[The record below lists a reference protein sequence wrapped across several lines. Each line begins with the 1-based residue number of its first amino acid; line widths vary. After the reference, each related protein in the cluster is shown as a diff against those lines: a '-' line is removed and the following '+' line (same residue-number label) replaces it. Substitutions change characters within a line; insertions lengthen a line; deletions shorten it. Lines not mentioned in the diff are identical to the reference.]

1 MPANRPDWGKQV
13 VVVAVREKRSYQ
25 APSLQPTSSVWQ
37 LIAVCLVFWMLAAC
51 LQWRAGV
58 FAVELGNHP
67 DEAAHYVTGV
77 MLRDYVAAGHFAHPR
92 AFVEAYYAHYPK
104 IGLLMWPPLFH
115 ITEAVWTLVFNESR
129 TSALLLEGLITALLA
144 TSIFGVIRRRY
155 SVMLAFAAGALF
167 LMLPLVQFF
176 ALQMVMA
183 DALVA
188 LLMFW
193 AMLCVV
199 RYLERERTRDAVMF
213 GVCAALAFATKPNGV
228 ALVLLPILAI
238 VFSGRYY
245 LLKRPGLY
253 YAAGIV
259 LFFGVPWQVISYK
272 LIAPTMGPQPHLTLL
287 QRLQP
292 ALFYARV
299 LPPAFGWVLMPFFV
313 LGLGVFVVRLSR
325 GDRSDMMSIGALALL
340 LSVLIFHSALTL
352 RETRYMLSAVPAM
365 MLFTASGFDWLVRRI
380 PVASVPVRSAA
391 LGAVVVVLVV
401 AQAFTLP
408 RMPHWGLDDA
418 AQYLLAHKDYQ
429 GAGFLIVANA
439 DGEGAFVSEV
449 VMHDSRPDH
458 VVLRS
463 SKVLASANW
472 FGGNY
477 ELQYPTTEALRNFL
491 NQAPISAVVLDTWPP
506 DSAADD
512 VQVAD
517 YKLEQSV
524 AQALSSNPDWQA
536 GDSFPHDGNEAGRI
550 KVYTRVGPQPVGD
563 VQLHMQYTL
572 GSNLVVHNGA
582 DAAKI
587 SSGRSEFVVLAVRI
601 IAAMLALSALGLLV
615 VRSKRRA
622 IDA

>member
-1 MPANRPDWGKQV
+1 MV
-13 VVVAVREKRSYQ
+13 VPVQEKWAPE
-25 APSLQPTSSVWQ
+25 APSLQPRSGVWQ
-37 LIAVCLVFWMLAAC
+37 VIAVCLVFWILASC
-51 LQWRAGV
+51 LQWQGGA
-58 FAVELGNHP
+58 FAVEFGNHP

-77 MLRDYVAAGHFAHPR
+77 MLRDYVAAGHFSHPR

-115 ITEAVWTLVFNESR
+115 MVEAVWTLVFNASR

-144 TSIFGVIRRRY
+144 TSIFGVVRRRY
-155 SVMLAFAAGALF
+155 PLMLAFVTGALF

-176 ALQMVMA
+176 ALRMVMA

-199 RYLERERTRDAVMF
+199 RYLERERTRDAVLF
-213 GVCAALAFATKPNGV
+213 GICAALAFATKPNGV

-238 VFSGRYY
+238 AFSGRYY

-253 YAAGIV
+253 YAAAIV

-272 LIAPTMGPQPHLTLL
+272 LIAPTMGPQPHLTLV

-299 LPPAFGWVLMPFFV
+299 LPPAFGWALMPFFL
-313 LGLGVFVVRLSR
+313 LGLAVFVVRLWR
-325 GDRSDMMSIGALALL
+325 GDRSDILSIGALSLL

-352 RETRYMLSAVPAM
+352 HETRYMLTAVAAM
-365 MLFTASGFDWLVRRI
+365 MLFTASGFEWLVRRI
-380 PVASVPVRSAA
+380 PVASVPVRSAVV
-391 LGAVVVVLVV
+391 GAVVVVLVA
-401 AQAFTLP
+401 AQALTLP
-408 RMPHWGLDDA
+408 RMQHWGLDDA
-418 AQYLLAHKDYQ
+418 AQSLLAHKEYE

-439 DGEGAFVSEV
+439 GGEGAFVSEV

-458 VVLRS
+458 TVFRS
-463 SKVLASANW
+463 SKVLVSANW

-491 NQAPISAVVLDTWPP
+491 NQAPISAVVLDTKPP
-506 DSAADD
+506 GSGADE
-512 VQVAD
+512 VELAE

-524 AQALSSNPDWQA
+524 AQALTSNPTWQA
-536 GDSFPHDGNEAGRI
+536 GDSFPREGNEAGRI
-550 KVYTRVGPQPVGD
+550 KVYTRVGSQPAGD
-563 VQLHMQYTL
+563 VQLHMQYTM
-572 GSNLVVHNGA
+572 GSNLAVHNGA
-582 DAAKI
+582 EAGKI
-587 SSGRSEFVVLAVRI
+587 SGRRSELIVLAVRI
-601 IAAMLALSALGLLV
+601 IAAMLALSALAMLV
-615 VRSKRRA
+615 MRSKRRA
-622 IDA
+622 IHA

>member
-1 MPANRPDWGKQV
+1 
-13 VVVAVREKRSYQ
+13 
-25 APSLQPTSSVWQ
+25 
-37 LIAVCLVFWMLAAC
+37 MLAAC

-115 ITEAVWTLVFNESR
+115 ITEAIWTLVFNESR
-129 TSALLLEGLITALLA
+129 TSALLLEALITALLA
-144 TSIFGVIRRRY
+144 TSIFAVVRRRY
-155 SVMLAFAAGALF
+155 PVTVAFAAGALF

-193 AMLCVV
+193 AMLCMV
-199 RYLERERTRDAVMF
+199 RYLERERTRDAVLF

-238 VFSGRYY
+238 VFCGRYY

-259 LFFGVPWQVISYK
+259 LVFGVPWQVISYK
-272 LIAPTMGPQPHLTLL
+272 LIAPTMGPQPHLTLV

-299 LPPAFGWVLMPFFV
+299 LPPAFGWALMPFFV
-313 LGLGVFVVRLSR
+313 LGLGLFVVRLWR

-352 RETRYMLSAVPAM
+352 HETRYMLSAVPAM
-365 MLFTASGFDWLVRRI
+365 MLFTVAGFDWLVRHI
-380 PVASVPVRSAA
+380 PVPSLSVGVRSAVV
-391 LGAVVVVLVV
+391 GAVVVVLVV

-458 VVLRS
+458 IVLRS
-463 SKVLASANW
+463 SKVLVSSNW

-491 NQAPISAVVLDTWPP
+491 NQAPISAVVLDTKPP
-506 DSAADD
+506 ASGADE
-512 VQVAD
+512 VELAG

-524 AQALSSNPDWQA
+524 AQALASNPTWQV
-536 GDSFPHDGNEAGRI
+536 GDSFPHDGNEASRI

-572 GSNLVVHNGA
+572 GSNLAVHNGA
-582 DAAKI
+582 GAAKI
-587 SSGRSEFVVLAVRI
+587 SGERSEFVVLAVRF
-601 IAAMLALSALGLLV
+601 IAAILALSALALLI
-615 VRSKRRA
+615 VRSKRTA
-622 IDA
+622 INA